1 VARTFCLLITL
12 FTALLGSEQFWF
24 SYKIVT
30 INGISIF
37 EEKNIVPAMTFVS
50 EGEKRFCTIELNPDK
65 TLSLEQFLKKHFDT
79 ILPCFYAL
87 STHVLANHDGNP
99 NLYKD
104 RIELV
109 IAPVRFTVVFKD
121 EFATINT
128 FR

>member
-1 VARTFCLLITL
+1 MARTFLVLITL
-12 FTALLGSEQFWF
+12 FTALLGREQFWF
-24 SYKIVT
+24 SYKTVIV
-30 INGISIF
+30 NGISIF
-37 EEKNIVPAMTFVS
+37 EEKNIVPAMTFVNES
-50 EGEKRFCTIELNPDK
+50 EKQLCTIELNRDT

-79 ILPCFYAL
+79 ILPCFYSL

-104 RIELV
+104 RVELV

-121 EFATINT
+121 EFATINS

>member
-1 VARTFCLLITL
+1 VARTFLLLIIL
-12 FTALLGSEQFWF
+12 FTALLGREQFWF
-24 SYKIVT
+24 SYKTAIV
-30 INGISIF
+30 NGVTVF

-50 EGEKRFCTIELNPDK
+50 ESEKRLCTIELNRDI
-65 TLSLEQFLKKHFDT
+65 TLSLEEFLKKRFDT
-79 ILPCFYAL
+79 ILPCFYSL

-104 RIELV
+104 QVELV

>member
-1 VARTFCLLITL
+1 VARAFCLLITL

-24 SYKIVT
+24 SYKTVT
-30 INGISIF
+30 VNGISIS
-37 EEKNIVPAMTFVS
+37 EEKNIVPAMTFVG
-50 EGEKRFCTIELNPDK
+50 ENEKRLCTIKLNSDT

-79 ILPCFYAL
+79 ILPCFYSL

-104 RIELV
+104 RVELV